1 MKKIFLAVVL
11 AFCGFNYASA
21 QHYQTEYDYEYYHQK
36 PYEYDYMDV
45 LLYGKAGGSG
55 ATITKQGGDIMW
67 GPAGGFG
74 VELYFRTYFS
84 MAFEAFFSHK
94 GGSNIRHSGY
104 DTNYDY
110 RLDYFTTSYLAKYF
124 VTKNVAVY
132 SGLGFSTLLN
142 AKSETMGQSSN
153 IKDNLHGAE
162 FVLPVGA
169 ELLLNNHFTVDLR
182 WNWSPRP
189 LAKTDKGKSI
199 LGKSRNQYLA
209 LTVGYKFQVF

>member
-1 MKKIFLAVVL
+1 MQNKLQELTDRLYEEGLSKGKEEGARILEEARQEAGRILTEAREQAEAIKEKATREAAEMKSKVESDLKM
-11 AFCGFNYASA
+11 ASA
-21 QHYQTEYDYEYYHQK
+21 QTLQD
-36 PYEYDYMDV
+36 
-45 LLYGKAGGSG
+45 
-55 ATITKQGGDIMW
+55 
-67 GPAGGFG
+67 
-74 VELYFRTYFS
+74 
-84 MAFEAFFSHK
+84 
-94 GGSNIRHSGY
+94 
-104 DTNYDY
+104 

-142 AKSETMGQSSN
+142 AKSETMGHSSN
-153 IKDNLHGAE
+153 IKDNLHGSE

-189 LAKTDKGKSI
+189 LAKNDKAKSI

>member
-21 QHYQTEYDYEYYHQK
+21 QTYQTKYDYEYYNRK

-55 ATITKQGGDIMW
+55 AMITNQGGDIMW

-84 MAFEAFFSHK
+84 CAFEAFFSHK
-94 GGSNIRHSGY
+94 GGSNIYHSGSE
-104 DTNYDY
+104 TNYDY

-142 AKSETMGQSSN
+142 AKSETMGHSSK
-153 IKDNLHGAE
+153 IKDNLHGSE

-189 LAKTDKGKSI
+189 LAKNDKAKSI